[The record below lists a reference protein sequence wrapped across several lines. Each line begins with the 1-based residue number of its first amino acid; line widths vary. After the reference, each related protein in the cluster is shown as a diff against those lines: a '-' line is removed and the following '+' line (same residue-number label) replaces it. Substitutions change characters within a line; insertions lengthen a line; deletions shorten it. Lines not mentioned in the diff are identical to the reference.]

1 MRKPIIGLIPLVDVE
16 RESYWMHPGYMKG
29 VEQAGCIEGDRWIS
43 IYWRTGHFSKPICT
57 GLFTYVWKML

>member
-29 VEQAGCIEGDRWIS
+29 SRTS
-43 IYWRTGHFSKPICT
+43 WREVSNN
-57 GLFTYVWKML
+57 L